1 MSQGPAETELLLRL
15 STIEGFTVRHL
26 RRLRDGAPMPLPG
39 AGPGPC
45 AGNLLPRGIEATVS
59 MEAGERAGRIRE
71 TCERSGIRIIP
82 VGSPDYPA
90 CLSDIPDAPLILFW
104 LGRSWRGENG
114 VAIVGSRAPTSP
126 GKAFTRELAADLAG
140 GGATVV
146 SGMARGIDTAAHE
159 GAIEGC
165 GTTIAV
171 LGCGV
176 DVVYPPESRRL
187 RDRIAEAGA
196 IVSEYAPGSA
206 PMAWR
211 FPARNRIVSGMSRA
225 TVVAEAPLR
234 SGALITARLA
244 LEQGREV
251 LAVPGS
257 PFFPHTAG
265 SNRLLRDGAAPV
277 TCAGD
282 VLPVLGI
289 DPGPDP
295 STPEGKVLRAI
306 RRPRRVDEI
315 AKLLRM
321 PVPQLLPLLFKME
334 RMNLIGKKTGDCY
347 IRMSVSTSLPGTK
360 PGAEE

>member
-1 MSQGPAETELLLRL
+1 MTLPGSDPEPLPRTVLLRG
-15 STIEGFTVRHL
+15 SEAAVSR
-26 RRLRDGAPMPLPG
+26 A
-39 AGPGPC
+39 AGD
-45 AGNLLPRGIEATVS
+45 
-59 MEAGERAGRIRE
+59 RADRIRE
-71 TCERSGIRIIP
+71 ACDRSGIRIVP

-90 CLSDIPDAPLILFW
+90 CLSEIPDAPLLLFW
-104 LGRSWRGENG
+104 LGRSWDGGKG
-114 VAIVGSRAPTSP
+114 VAIVGSRAPTAP
-126 GKAFTRELAADLAG
+126 GKAFARELAADLAC

-159 GAIEGC
+159 GAIEGG

-187 RDRIAEAGA
+187 RDRIAEQGA
-196 IVSEYAPGSA
+196 IVSEYAPGTG
-206 PMAWR
+206 PLAWR
-211 FPARNRIVSGMSRA
+211 FPARNRIVSGMTRA
-225 TVVAEAPLR
+225 TVVAEAPAQ

-265 SNRLLRDGAAPV
+265 SNRLLLDGAAPV

-282 VLPVLGI
+282 VLPSLGI

-295 STPEGKVLRAI
+295 ASPEGKVLRAL
-306 RRPRRVDEI
+306 RRPRRADEL
-315 AKLLRM
+315 AGLLRM
-321 PVPQLLPLLFKME
+321 PVSQLLALLFKME
-334 RMNLIGKKTGDCY
+334 RNNLIGKKTGDCY
-347 IRMSVSTSLPGTK
+347 IRMSV
-360 PGAEE
+360 